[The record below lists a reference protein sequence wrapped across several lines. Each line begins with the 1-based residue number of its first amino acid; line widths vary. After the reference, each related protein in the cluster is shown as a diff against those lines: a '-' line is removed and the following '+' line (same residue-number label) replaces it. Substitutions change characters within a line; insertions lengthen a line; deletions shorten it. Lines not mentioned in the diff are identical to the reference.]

1 MPITHEDFPGGSL
14 KMKIEVDSSEVD
26 ELAAK
31 LDALPRPMSPTTRAT
46 LAANGL
52 DLAAMLSIGAAVV
65 FGYVALVIVGILL
78 WKWADHWKV
87 EVGVR
92 RERERG
98 QTAALQRLQA
108 QFDEVKSQLVVLE
121 AKAHDAAR
129 SLYGFGSTLPKM
141 EFLDPDA
148 VDELTAGDRITG
160 ELVSIT
166 ADPFD
171 TWLEQIRA
179 QLHEDDAGDEGVLAP
194 LWAPVDW
201 EYAHAANFGI
211 VSHSRDLAEVR
222 AALLRICVLA
232 IQQLRAYDT
241 HHPEVAE
248 PAAS

>member
-1 MPITHEDFPGGSL
+1 
-14 KMKIEVDSSEVD
+14 
-26 ELAAK
+26 
-31 LDALPRPMSPTTRAT
+31 
-46 LAANGL
+46 
-52 DLAAMLSIGAAVV
+52 V

-87 EVGVR
+87 EVGAR

-98 QTAALQRLQA
+98 QAAALQRLQL
-108 QFDEVKSQLVVLE
+108 QFEDIKAQLVVLE
-121 AKAHDAAR
+121 AKSLAAAGPMHTFGRRLQDAFA
-129 SLYGFGSTLPKM
+129 SMDPLK
-141 EFLDPDA
+141 LDGDGQPLSRDD
-148 VDELTAGDRITG
+148 VDELTAGDRIHG
-160 ELVSIT
+160 ELLTIS

-171 TWLEQIRA
+171 TWLEQIRV
-179 QLHEDDAGDEGVLAP
+179 QLHEDDAGDEGVLSP
-194 LWAPVDW
+194 LWSPVDW